1 MIPADERR
9 GMTRTIAWV
18 SGRFDQV
25 GGGERLI
32 QEGLR
37 YYRSQGYRTLVFTW
51 SFDEVVSFDNEYDP
65 ADVVVVSTGGSK
77 GKTAGR
83 AFQRLK
89 DLPRLR
95 QLLIAHKVDLIF
107 VQSEYDVALV
117 YLATRWP
124 RIPYRFLIFGQ
135 NYQFPE
141 DYGKYTLLF
150 RRHLR
155 TIVNSCAGYRD
166 TTSLEAPKISA
177 PNRAAME
184 MLSAVRLLAV
194 RAAER
199 LYVFSSQVRWETQL
213 LFGRT
218 PTIAKGAFR
227 REEIT
232 GPAETDVAA
241 RYGLQQ
247 QPYILSLCRLA
258 PKKRVNLIIDAF
270 AKADLANVTL
280 VIGGDGPERGKLEE
294 QVQRLGISDKVRFLG
309 RVPDDHRRGL
319 KQAAGLFVS
328 MDIGDYDL
336 SPLEALVLKTPIIVP
351 EEFDADDEFRAT
363 PGVTVCDAN
372 VEDVANHM
380 KQMLGM
386 RAQPSEALLQS
397 LTWENYFST
406 LIK

>member
-1 MIPADERR
+1 MISADERR

-51 SFDEVVSFDNEYDP
+51 SFNEVVSFDNQYDP
-65 ADVVVVSTGGSK
+65 AHVIVVSTNSHN
-77 GKTAGR
+77 GKTARG

-95 QLLIAHKVDLIF
+95 QLLIAHNVDLIF

-150 RRHLR
+150 RRHLS

-166 TTSLEAPKISA
+166 TTSLKAPKIST
-177 PNRAAME
+177 PNRVAME
-184 MLSAVRLLAV
+184 ILSAVRLLAV

-227 REEIT
+227 REELT
-232 GPAETDVAA
+232 GPAETDIAA

-247 QPYILSLCRLA
+247 RPYILSLCRLA

-270 AKADLANVTL
+270 AKAGLADVTL
-280 VIGGDGPERGKLEE
+280 VIGGNGPEWSRLKD
-294 QVQRLGISDKVRFLG
+294 QVQRLGISEKVKFLG

-319 KQAAGLFVS
+319 KRAAGLFVS

-363 PGVTVCDAN
+363 PGVTICAAN
-372 VEDVANHM
+372 ADEIADHM
-380 KQMLGM
+380 KQMLGT
-386 RAQPSEALLQS
+386 RAHPTEALLQN